1 MKISIVIPVYYNAG
15 SIHLTYSRIIGVI
28 ENHSKVTDYEII
40 FVEDGSKDSSFTEIL
55 KIVDE
60 NPRVKVIKFTRN
72 FGQVPAIYAGYKK
85 STGDIV
91 ITLSA
96 DLQDPPELISQ
107 MIDQYLSSGSDIVIC
122 SRKDRDETYFRKA
135 TSAFFYAIM
144 RRLSF
149 ENMPNGGFDFVLI
162 NRKVINHLNSLNEA
176 NIFWQGQLL
185 WSGFPITF
193 IPYTRQKRE
202 IGKSRWTFGKKI
214 KYLIDGVMGYSF
226 APIRFITLLGLL
238 IFFAGLIYSGFILY
252 NYFQGA
258 SPFNG
263 WTPLMMVSLLLG
275 GFQLLVL
282 GVIGEYVW
290 RTLDQ
295 VRNRPLFIV
304 EKEVSNDK

>member
-1 MKISIVIPVYYNAG
+1 MKLSIVIPVYHNAG
-15 SIHLTYSRIIGVI
+15 SIQLTYNRILCVI
-28 ENHSKVTDYEII
+28 ENNKKIRDFEII
-40 FVEDGSKDSSFTEIL
+40 FVEDGSKDDSFSEIL
-55 KIVDE
+55 E
-60 NPRVKVIKFTRN
+60 LANANSHVKALKFSRN
-72 FGQVPAIYAGYKK
+72 FGQVPAIYAGYKI
-85 STGDIV
+85 STGDII

-96 DLQDPPELISQ
+96 DLQDPPELITQ
-107 MIDQYLSSGSDIVIC
+107 MIEQYTSSGSEIVIC

-135 TSAFFYAIM
+135 TSAFFYAVM
-144 RRLSF
+144 RKLSF
-149 ENMPNGGFDFVLI
+149 ENMPDGGFDFVLI
-162 NRKVINHLNSLNEA
+162 SRKVVLQLLSLNEA
-176 NIFWQGQLL
+176 NIFWQGQIL

-226 APIRFITLLGLL
+226 APIRFITLLGLI
-238 IFFAGLIYSGFILY
+238 IFLVGVIYSCFILY
-252 NYFQGA
+252 NYFQGE

-282 GVIGEYVW
+282 GIIGEYVW

-295 VRNRPLFIV
+295 VRNRPLYII
-304 EKEVSNDK
+304 EKEINNEI